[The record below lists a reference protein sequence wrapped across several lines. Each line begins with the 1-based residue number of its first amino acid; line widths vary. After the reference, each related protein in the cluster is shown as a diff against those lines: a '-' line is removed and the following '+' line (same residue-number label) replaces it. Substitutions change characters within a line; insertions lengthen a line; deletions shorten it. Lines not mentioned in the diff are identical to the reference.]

1 MSSTET
7 TAVDK
12 GKKRSNFTGR
22 IGYVMAA
29 AGSAI
34 GLGNIWRFPYLAAK
48 YGGAVFLI
56 VYLISVYT
64 FGYVLIMS
72 ETVIGRKTKKSPVSA
87 FRHFG
92 NTKAHSFGGW
102 INAIIPML
110 IAPYYSVIGGWVLY
124 YLFSY
129 IQGEVKELGGDNAF
143 TNFISSG
150 TSVEFW
156 FLVFAVCTIAVIF
169 FGVQNGVER
178 VSKVLLPLL
187 VVLSVIVCIYS
198 CTRPGAVEGIKY
210 FFIPQMQNVSWMTF
224 VTAIGQMFYSL
235 SCAMGILI
243 TYGSYM
249 KRDVSIEKSTTQV
262 EFFDT
267 LIAVLA
273 GLMIIPAV
281 FAFNGA
287 DAAKTLKAGPSLM
300 FITMPKV
307 FGNMGFGMAIG
318 IVFFLLVFLA
328 ALTSSISL
336 MESAVSTF
344 QDELGMSRPI
354 ATLTYSGIYIVLGTL
369 SSLGF
374 NVLGG
379 VKLLGMDFLDF
390 FDFITNSV
398 MMPIAAIAICL
409 LVLRSVT
416 LKGVED
422 EVTYDGAPFKRK
434 KVYNFVI
441 KYLCIVFLVIILVS
455 SVLNA
460 FGIIK
465 M

>member
-7 TAVDK
+7 TASTEA
-12 GKKRSNFTGR
+12 KRSNFTGR
-22 IGYVMAA
+22 LGYVMAA

-56 VYLISVYT
+56 IYLISVYT
-64 FGYVLIMS
+64 FGYVLITS
-72 ETVIGRKTKKSPVSA
+72 ETVIGRSTKKSPVGA
-87 FRHFG
+87 FRHYG
-92 NTKAHSFGGW
+92 KTKSHSFGGW
-102 INAIIPML
+102 VNAIIPML
-110 IAPYYSVIGGWVLY
+110 ICPYYSVIGGWVLY

-129 IQGEVKELGGDNAF
+129 LQGQVKELGGDNAF
-143 TNFISSG
+143 TNFISNG

-178 VSKVLLPLL
+178 VSKVMLPIL

-198 CTRPGAVEGIKY
+198 CTRPGAIEGIKY
-210 FFIPQMQNVSWMTF
+210 FLVPHMENVSWMTF

-267 LIAVLA
+267 LIAILA

-281 FAFNGA
+281 FAFSGA

-307 FGNMGFGMAIG
+307 FGSMGFGMAIG
-318 IVFFLLVFLA
+318 TIFFLLVFLA

-354 ATLTYSGIYIVLGTL
+354 ATLTYSGIFIVLGTL

-374 NVLGG
+374 NVLGN

-398 MMPIAAIAICL
+398 MMPIAAICICV
-409 LVLRSVT
+409 LVLRSIT
-416 LKGVED
+416 LKGVEE
-422 EVTYDGAPFKRK
+422 EVTYGGAPFKRK

-441 KYLCIVFLVIILVS
+441 KYLCIAFLVIILAS